1 MNDFYCL
8 DISFPGVDFDS
19 FLPHCEKSKPSH
31 HAHLYS
37 NKEKIEIKIFYEPIT
52 RFGWKLMAWAEKI
65 DSSKFCTYLELSIE
79 SKNSR
84 LQRIDLTESKL
95 IEIDEGTKEG
105 DFELA
110 HIRID
115 VAKFYF
121 VPDETKINTA
131 EFYLNDTGFSLVAQY
146 YSPILGYDG
155 KFEIRRMRGMD
166 DYYQFEKSE
175 FRPEFDFNIDGDKYN
190 KEEKI
195 IKKPKIQFKYN
206 ENITEEEAIKYAD
219 IFRLLA
225 SFYNHEPVDFTLS
238 RIHLKQNTITIRKIQ
253 NTDIPNP
260 DGGFNAFNLY
270 WDFHKFMQSDWQQHA
285 LKNYKKLS
293 KVIEMFNQALIV
305 GGSSEFLIRFNIIEI
320 CRGGNRKEDE
330 FISILDKEEK
340 NKKYVE
346 ALAMLLKTVNTEDHS
361 DFITKWEGVV
371 KDLVY
376 KPMKSPFITF
386 LESQNLAP
394 LKFPIG
400 VDAIFK
406 IRNSITHGSLK
417 RVKHEQLEKANILL
431 YRITGILILNLLGID
446 QWQFDME
453 LK

>member
-1 MNDFYCL
+1 
-8 DISFPGVDFDS
+8 
-19 FLPHCEKSKPSH
+19 
-31 HAHLYS
+31 
-37 NKEKIEIKIFYEPIT
+37 
-52 RFGWKLMAWAEKI
+52 
-65 DSSKFCTYLELSIE
+65 
-79 SKNSR
+79 
-84 LQRIDLTESKL
+84 
-95 IEIDEGTKEG
+95 
-105 DFELA
+105 
-110 HIRID
+110 
-115 VAKFYF
+115 
-121 VPDETKINTA
+121 
-131 EFYLNDTGFSLVAQY
+131 
-146 YSPILGYDG
+146 
-155 KFEIRRMRGMD
+155 
-166 DYYQFEKSE
+166 
-175 FRPEFDFNIDGDKYN
+175 
-190 KEEKI
+190 
-195 IKKPKIQFKYN
+195 
-206 ENITEEEAIKYAD
+206 
-219 IFRLLA
+219 
-225 SFYNHEPVDFTLS
+225 
-238 RIHLKQNTITIRKIQ
+238 
-253 NTDIPNP
+253 
-260 DGGFNAFNLY
+260 
-270 WDFHKFMQSDWQQHA
+270 
-285 LKNYKKLS
+285 
-293 KVIEMFNQALIV
+293 MFNQALIV